1 MSLYN
6 IDEILDRLQLQA
18 IGRSEHLTN
27 PIMYKLDIKEAKAA
41 IEAMV
46 REIIGED
53 YPTTPYSPD
62 GHDENSLLAKQRLRA
77 SKYNLKLEKE

>member
-1 MSLYN
+1 MNEPQSIDSVLEAFASYIRSMGFTSPPRNSLSK
-6 IDEILDRLQLQA
+6 D
-18 IGRSEHLTN
+18 
-27 PIMYKLDIKEAKAA
+27 EAKAA